1 MYVGVPLT
9 PLPLVLFLRRSRLL
23 QVVAVA
29 SLRQCLSSTSE
40 NEFRNYFIF
49 FLNLLEA
56 SWVFSHVVVFF
67 YVSCSWVLEFT
78 NALWQVC
85 PVLLSQNHEL
95 PNCSQN
101 VWQMFIFSIL
111 VILKIVHA
119 VLFFPTLVKA
129 LALCGRNL
137 EPGVRAH
144 EWSAVRLNG
153 CAVVSGPFSRGV
165 AQLWAL
171 VCDQWTDCTRCN
183 GFHCFVHS
191 AVLLSMA
198 SSNV

>member
-1 MYVGVPLT
+1 
-9 PLPLVLFLRRSRLL
+9 
-23 QVVAVA
+23 
-29 SLRQCLSSTSE
+29 
-40 NEFRNYFIF
+40 
-49 FLNLLEA
+49 
-56 SWVFSHVVVFF
+56 
-67 YVSCSWVLEFT
+67 
-78 NALWQVC
+78 
-85 PVLLSQNHEL
+85 
-95 PNCSQN
+95 
-101 VWQMFIFSIL
+101 MFIFSIP

-171 VCDQWTDCTRCN
+171 LCDQWTDCTRCN

-198 SSNV
+198 SSNVWPRQCTQILSFYIQSFRACRQAEVTFWCCLAGYLSCCVVRSLWVFSQLRLVVLGSLRCLEQASKLAWSTLVA